1 MPIVTIHIL
10 EGRDQQTRQDLIKN
24 VTTAIIDTLGVPAES
39 VRIIINEMPY
49 ENYGIAGLPV
59 QEYRDQKS
67 RQP

>member
-39 VRIIINEMPY
+39 VRIIINE
-49 ENYGIAGLPV
+49 
-59 QEYRDQKS
+59 
-67 RQP
+67 